1 MRYGMCPFVGLWLF
15 VIVENTVEQ
24 MLVANCSDKLEWQCS
39 TSRWNDLWVKLFHCL
54 EHKIILYFYSLF
66 ILVSFSCIRQVNSPL
81 KSQESFVCGNSYV
94 WELPIKQ
101 MYFWPLSLSRC
112 VTELMSVLYV
122 NLMLDRLWTKTAHK
136 KCVFCV
142 VFTQFA
148 VLLSALLMVKRQ
160 KVSFFNE
167 PLSNWKMNAND
178 GHQKFGADSH
188 VCGNWGIKAF
198 AEFTCTWGSTEH
210 RLIPLKRVSSQTDR
224 FLSLRRA
231 YQKPILRAG
240 RFTVL
245 NQCIQL
251 RHSPFRS
258 QCCLWCM
265 FVHMTFFPILRHLF
279 FLWSKEWFVKF
290 YRQIAPII

>member
-1 MRYGMCPFVGLWLF
+1 MILYKLSTAHHFSESKARVRLCYLDAELSNKSIVFHWMHSNKFVSKVQFSRKRDSNPWEHHTISGLSGKKF
-15 VIVENTVEQ
+15 VQRCERLQFQLNIWTSAIRDVSICWSLTVCYCGKHCWTN
-24 MLVANCSDKLEWQCS
+24 AGG
-39 TSRWNDLWVKLFHCL
+39 KLFREIGVTMLNITMKWFMGQIVSLFRAQDHS
-54 EHKIILYFYSLF
+54 IIIRLF

-101 MYFWPLSLSRC
+101 MYFWPLSLYRC

-122 NLMLDRLWTKTAHK
+122 NLMLHRLWTKTAHK

-178 GHQKFGADSH
+178 GHRLA
-188 VCGNWGIKAF
+188 CMWELGN
-198 AEFTCTWGSTEH
+198 
-210 RLIPLKRVSSQTDR
+210 
-224 FLSLRRA
+224 
-231 YQKPILRAG
+231 
-240 RFTVL
+240 
-245 NQCIQL
+245 
-251 RHSPFRS
+251 
-258 QCCLWCM
+258 
-265 FVHMTFFPILRHLF
+265 
-279 FLWSKEWFVKF
+279 
-290 YRQIAPII
+290 